1 MIFFWI
7 LLTIV
12 VLQRLVELILA
23 KRNESILKAKG
34 ALEFDK
40 NGYRAIFVMHIAF
53 FISLLS
59 EKFLLHRELNK
70 FWIFFLALFLIAQ
83 GLRYWAIKS
92 LGIYWNTKI
101 LVLPNH
107 KIVTKGPYRYFKHP
121 NYIAVI
127 FEIAAIPLI
136 FSCYLTSAIFSL
148 INLIILRRRIKIEE
162 EALKL
167 QRGN

>member
-83 GLRYWAIKS
+83 FIRYWAITT
-92 LGIYWNTKI
+92 LGIN
-101 LVLPNH
+101 
-107 KIVTKGPYRYFKHP
+107 
-121 NYIAVI
+121 
-127 FEIAAIPLI
+127 
-136 FSCYLTSAIFSL
+136 
-148 INLIILRRRIKIEE
+148 
-162 EALKL
+162 
-167 QRGN
+167 

>member
-23 KRNESILKAKG
+23 KRNENKLKAKG

-70 FWIFFLALFLIAQ
+70 FGIFFFSLFLIAQ
-83 GLRYWAIKS
+83 FIRYWAITT
-92 LGIYWNTKI
+92 LGINWNTKV

-107 KIVTKGPYRYFKHP
+107 EIVTKGPYKYLRHP
-121 NYIAVI
+121 NYMTVI
-127 FEIAAIPLI
+127 IEIASIPLI
-136 FSCYLTSAIFSL
+136 FSCYFTAAFFSL
-148 INLIILRRRIKIEE
+148 LNLLLLKRRIRIEE
-162 EALKL
+162 DALLKI
-167 QRGN
+167 